1 MTEFTKMDQDEYRE
15 MKKQERN
22 EVFEMLSESTQSLMD
37 SAEMIR
43 YLDLQARLF
52 DQTISNTLLIKAQM
66 PEASWIRTSS
76 EWGQDNISPLKG
88 QKALKTLS
96 SHSYRKEDNS
106 LGTSYDVTKV
116 FDVSQTTAAERKIWT
131 YKYHDA
137 QESILHRLPCA
148 LEMTPTVPDGTDAF
162 YDRHQE
168 VIFVKEGMSKDE
180 TFVALARELSCYE
193 LMRMDYSKS
202 REDVLP
208 YGECAAYLLAKRYG
222 IDAPAPNVDKLIER
236 FEGKEEKQVRKELA
250 DMKQSAAIIDVKVK
264 EHQRMAREDKESER

>member
-1 MTEFTKMDQDEYRE
+1 MTEFTKMDHDEYRE

-66 PEASWIRTSS
+66 PEANWIRTSS
-76 EWGQDNISPLKG
+76 EWGQDNISPRKG

-131 YKYHDA
+131 YKYHDV
-137 QESILHRLPCA
+137 QDSVLHKFPCT
-148 LEMTPTVPDGTDAF
+148 LEITPAVPEGGNAY
-162 YDRHQE
+162 YDHNQE
-168 VIFVKEGMSKDE
+168 VIFLKDGMTKDQ
-180 TFVALARELSCYE
+180 TFLALVTELSCYE